1 MTLIPRYLV
10 DIRTTLVSNETG
22 FATEYRP
29 VYQKNLSVYKGIVN
43 TLGFKLLNPDQKP
56 YNLTGLTPKFVAF
69 DENKRL
75 VIEHDGVISNANKGF
90 FSVEINEND
99 LLNLDQQYLSY
110 NIYVVNSL
118 NEKTLTYA
126 DEQLNATGTIY
137 VSDTAFPGPA
147 ATHEVTTF
155 TENNSEFITQ
165 EITAQPALNGNE
177 ALHTAVY
184 YTNGYAGNIKIQAT
198 LDNQVTLDTD
208 WSDVVSTSFAGT
220 EAEPTAVNFNG
231 VYSYIRF
238 VADADPS
245 DTVSKILVRN

>member
-10 DIRTTLVSNETG
+10 DIKTTLVSNEAG
-22 FATEYRP
+22 FTTEYRP

-43 TLGFKLLNPDQKP
+43 TLGFKILNSDQKP
-56 YNLTGLTPKFVAF
+56 QNLTGLTPKFVAF

-75 VIEHDGVISNANKGF
+75 VIEHDGLISNANKGL
-90 FSVEINEND
+90 FSIEISEND

-110 NIYVVNSL
+110 NIYLVDSL

-126 DEQLNATGTIY
+126 DEQLNSTGTIF
-137 VSDTAFPGPA
+137 VSDQAFPGPA

-155 TENNSEFITQ
+155 TEVNDKFVTQ
-165 EITAQPALNGNE
+165 EITAQPAINGNE

-184 YTNGYAGNIKIQAT
+184 YTDSFIGEVTIQAT
-198 LDNQVTLDTD
+198 LENQVTLDTAWAD
-208 WSDVVSTSFAGT
+208 ISTTVFVGT
-220 EAEPTAVNFNG
+220 ETEPTPVNFNG

-238 VADADPS
+238 ISNTDPLNS
-245 DTVSKILVRN
+245 ISKILIRN